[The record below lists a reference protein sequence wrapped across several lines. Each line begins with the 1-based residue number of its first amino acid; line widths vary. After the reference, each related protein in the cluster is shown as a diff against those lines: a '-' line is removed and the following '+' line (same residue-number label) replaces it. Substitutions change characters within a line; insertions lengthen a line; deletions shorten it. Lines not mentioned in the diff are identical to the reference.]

1 MEMRDKTNPYYKYI
15 VRLRR
20 NKETTRIE
28 RKERERENKLTTRV
42 LGI

>member
-1 MEMRDKTNPYYKYI
+1 MEMPDKKIPYYKYI

-20 NKETTRIE
+20 NKQKTRIE
-28 RKERERENKLTTRV
+28 IKERERENKLTTRV